1 MHGPLKNCLME
12 ITAKSVAIFVH
23 LFAQLILNINS
34 ALDDSFFWDQ
44 LWRGSDITRTQ
55 RRLQH
60 VSVLLAGSDWL
71 DVGGVDQSP
80 EVVGAVAA
88 VQTEA
93 EPHAHQA
100 HHRGDAGGGGVTRV
114 PGLQLH
120 SHLEV
125 VSGRNTRLEN
135 KHYVLIYHELLF
147 IIK

>member
-1 MHGPLKNCLME
+1 ME
-12 ITAKSVAIFVH
+12 KHVAKSAAIFVH
-23 LFAQLILNINS
+23 LFVQLILNINA
-34 ALDDSFFWDQ
+34 ALDDLFFQDQ

-88 VQTEA
+88 IQTEA
-93 EPHAHQA
+93 EPRAHQA

-125 VSGRNTRLEN
+125 VGGRNPRLQN
-135 KHYVLIYHELLF
+135 KHFILTYYELYYYK
-147 IIK
+147 III